1 MSNELSP
8 DHAKFLESAL
18 ATGKYQNE
26 SDALNQAV
34 SLLQRRDQLEAEL
47 DAARK
52 QLEEGQGIPAE
63 EAFARFPTHTSP
75 TRYMSSST
83 SSMK

>member
-1 MSNELSP
+1 MSSELLP
-8 DHAKFLESAL
+8 DQAKFLESAL

-63 EAFARFPTHTSP
+63 EAFASLRQETAKIEDPAADERS
-75 TRYMSSST
+75 R
-83 SSMK
+83 

>member
-1 MSNELSP
+1 MSNELLP
-8 DHAKFLESAL
+8 DQAKFLESAL

-26 SDALNQAV
+26 SDTLNQAV
-34 SLLQRRDQLEAEL
+34 SLLQRRDQLEVEL

-63 EAFARFPTHTSP
+63 EAFAPLRQETAKIEDRASVTFF
-75 TRYMSSST
+75 
-83 SSMK
+83 

>member
-1 MSNELSP
+1 MSSELLP
-8 DHAKFLESAL
+8 DQAKFLESAL

-52 QLEEGQGIPAE
+52 QLEDGQGIPAE
-63 EAFARFPTHTSP
+63 EPFARL
-75 TRYMSSST
+75 RQEAAEIEDQAAGEQNR
-83 SSMK
+83 

>member
-1 MSNELSP
+1 MSSELSP

-18 ATGKYQNE
+18 ATGKYQDE

-34 SLLQRRDQLEAEL
+34 WLLQRRDQLEAEL

-52 QLEEGQGIPAE
+52 QLEEGQGMPAE
-63 EAFARFPTHTSP
+63 KAFASLRQEAAEIEDQAANE
-75 TRYMSSST
+75 RSS
-83 SSMK
+83 

>member
-1 MSNELSP
+1 MSSELLP
-8 DHAKFLESAL
+8 DQAKFLESAL

-63 EAFARFPTHTSP
+63 EAFAPLRQEIARIEDQAAGERS
-75 TRYMSSST
+75 R
-83 SSMK
+83 